1 MGTELHAG
9 IDFEKVVVSPYP
21 IKGRSGVASR
31 ERTGTLIEYV
41 PRAASGRSR
50 EERVTFAA
58 RLALPLLFVSAVL
71 AASGFS
77 WWLAF
82 GGSLALVGGVW
93 RRQARAA
100 QQSAF
105 AVPRDTESRVLW
117 SVAERAAF
125 AGALDA
131 SKRVRRTWPAL
142 GDMIDPVLA
151 DRSLTRALGELAEV
165 LGRRQELRRLREE
178 LADVWDADIPA
189 DSPARMAADVQRRRA
204 DEVWREAGDAA
215 NRILGSI
222 DAAARAGESFIRER
236 RVAAT
241 ARHAEQTLARVAG
254 VPAAVESGPD
264 LAGRTEAVIEAY
276 RDLAGRAEIQ
286 AAA

>member
-21 IKGRSGVASR
+21 LKVRSGVACR
-31 ERTGTLIEYV
+31 ERAGSLNVFV
-41 PRAASGRSR
+41 PRAPSGRSR
-50 EERVTFAA
+50 EERVTFVA

-77 WWLAF
+77 WWLAV
-82 GGSLALVGGVW
+82 GGSAALVGAVW
-93 RRQARAA
+93 RRQAKAA
-100 QQSAF
+100 QEAAF
-105 AVPRDTESRVLW
+105 AVPRDEESRVLW
-117 SVAERAAF
+117 SVPERAAF

-131 SKRVRRTWPAL
+131 SQRVRRTWPAL
-142 GDMIDPVLA
+142 DGMIDSGLA

-165 LGRRQELRRLREE
+165 LGRRQELRRLRAE

-189 DSPARMAADVQRRRA
+189 DSPARIAAELQRARA

-236 RVAAT
+236 QVAAT
-241 ARHAEQTLARVAG
+241 ARHAERTLARVAG
-254 VPAAVESGPD
+254 VPATVESGPD
-264 LAGRTEAVIEAY
+264 LAGRTEAVIDAY
-276 RDLAGRAEIQ
+276 RDLARA
-286 AAA
+286 